1 LDATLLEI
9 FLKENFKKSLIMAF
23 RHKLEFKSLQSR
35 LGLSAVAVFLM
46 LAVLKMK
53 KKKIILHFLRLC
65 AKFAQFFKAMN

>member
-53 KKKIILHFLRLC
+53 KK
-65 AKFAQFFKAMN
+65 